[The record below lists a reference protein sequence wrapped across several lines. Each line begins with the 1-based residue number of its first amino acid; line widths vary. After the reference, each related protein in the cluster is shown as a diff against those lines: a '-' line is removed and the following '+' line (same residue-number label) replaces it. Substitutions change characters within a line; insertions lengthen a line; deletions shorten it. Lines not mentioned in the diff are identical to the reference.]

1 MKNKNIKIFPI
12 IDNIDDYA
20 NGHGCGKGYGYSN
33 GSGKGYGFLPILLY
47 INSKGDGKTNI
58 IYIDENGNKQY

>member
-20 NGHGCGKGYGYSN
+20 NGHGCGKGYGFS
-33 GSGKGYGFLPILLY
+33 SGDGYGNGYCFSPVLIY
-47 INSKGDGKTNI
+47 INSIGNGKTNI
-58 IYIDENGNKQY
+58 IYIDENGNK